1 MPLNTFW
8 QKPLAAALAPPSER
22 GASAFCAHPRTKS
35 MLTFA
40 GAFGWLKCAFHK
52 ET

>member
-8 QKPLAAALAPPSER
+8 QKPFAAALPPPSER

-35 MLTFA
+35 VLTFA